1 MCNKAINTYP
11 STIKFVP
18 ECLMT
23 QEMCDKAVNRC
34 FLYLI
39 WYKSH
44 EMCDRGVS
52 EDYFSIVYCPDKY
65 KAGRMC
71 DEAVDGSLAAPKLIP
86 DWFVTG
92 KMIKPFAALYADENI
107 LYFNEDSDNVV
118 FPCNERVILNIDL
131 TDINLD
137 NIFIKMTMIL
147 FLISDFGLGILNLK
161 KRKALKKR

>member
-1 MCNKAINTYP
+1 
-11 STIKFVP
+11 
-18 ECLMT
+18 
-23 QEMCDKAVNRC
+23 
-34 FLYLI
+34 
-39 WYKSH
+39 
-44 EMCDRGVS
+44 MCDRVVS

-131 TDINLD
+131 TDINLHNTFD
-137 NIFIKMTMIL
+137 EDDPDTILDIRLWPWQIK
-147 FLISDFGLGILNLK
+147 FK

>member
-1 MCNKAINTYP
+1 
-11 STIKFVP
+11 
-18 ECLMT
+18 
-23 QEMCDKAVNRC
+23 
-34 FLYLI
+34 
-39 WYKSH
+39 
-44 EMCDRGVS
+44 MCDRGVS

-92 KMIKPFAALYADENI
+92 KMIKLFAALYADENI

-131 TDINLD
+131 TDINLHNTFD
-137 NIFIKMTMIL
+137 EDDPDTILDIRLWPWQIK
-147 FLISDFGLGILNLK
+147 FK